1 MQLTA
6 AAVRAALDRANGNR
20 ALAAQA
26 LGVSR
31 TTLWRWMQAHASAS
45 PA

>member
-1 MQLTA
+1 
-6 AAVRAALDRANGNR
+6 

-31 TTLWRWMQAHASAS
+31 TTLWRWMQAQAVASRA
-45 PA
+45 